1 VAFDIAVALTGVV
14 LAAVANWMP
23 SNPVGET
30 VPGPAWLRAVFPLL
44 LGAPLA
50 WRRRTPLAS
59 YTVIVAAI
67 AAQALITAD
76 SPEGLEM
83 IYAMSVGSY
92 SVAAYGTR
100 VRSIAGLAVGLA
112 GYAIYAA
119 GNRDIRT
126 GRASELWAGAFFAAV
141 LVAAWLVGTYVRYRR
156 DEGRVRAAAVLAGE
170 QARAA
175 VEEERARLAR
185 DMHDVIAHNLSVVV
199 VQAAGARAAG
209 KGDPATLA
217 KIENSGRESL
227 TEMRRLLG
235 VLRREGDDEPPR
247 APRSGIADLGPL
259 VERVRAAGL
268 PVELSV
274 TGDASRL
281 PALLDLCAYRIVQES
296 LTNVLKHA
304 GRAVARVDVRCEPDM
319 VTIDV
324 VDDGVGPVVVSHTPG
339 HGLIGMR
346 ERVAIFGGQLSAG
359 AGPDGGFAVH
369 AHLPRDGTP
378 S

>member
-1 VAFDIAVALTGVV
+1 MAVALTGVV
-14 LAAVANWMP
+14 LTAVAIWMP

-30 VPGPAWLRAVFPLL
+30 VTGPMWLRVVFPLL
-44 LGAPLA
+44 LGTPLA
-50 WRRRTPLAS
+50 WRRRAPLAS
-59 YTVIVAAI
+59 YTVILAVV

-92 SVAAYGTR
+92 SVATYGTR
-100 VRSIAGLAVGLA
+100 AHAIAGLALGLA
-112 GYAIYAA
+112 GYAVYSAA
-119 GNRDIRT
+119 NRDIRSGRT
-126 GRASELWAGAFFAAV
+126 GELWAGAFFAAV

-156 DEGRVRAAAVLAGE
+156 DERRMRAAAALAGE
-170 QARAA
+170 HARAA

-235 VLRREGDDEPPR
+235 VLRRDSDDEPPR
-247 APRSGIADLGPL
+247 APRSGITDLGPL
-259 VERVRAAGL
+259 VERVRAAGV

-274 TGDASRL
+274 TGDATGL
-281 PALLDLCAYRIVQES
+281 PAVLDLCAYRIVQES

-304 GRAVARVDVRCEPDM
+304 GRAAARVDVRCEPDA

-324 VDDGVGPVVVSHTPG
+324 VDDGAGPVVSHTPG

-346 ERVAIFGGQLSAG
+346 ERVAIFDGQLSAG

-369 AHLPRDGTP
+369 ARLPRDGSP